1 MKKYFIL
8 FIVSAFLISCTMPKY
23 IFDNKGQST
32 GVDFRTGKWLLN
44 EIDAP
49 SNVEDQLTALA
60 LKDFK
65 GFLNDRLVLVNE
77 AKGLLLPRK
86 IDVNPDKK
94 ILEDLKK
101 GTNFDFFITIKAS
114 KIKEDFGSV
123 DLTPSRFN
131 NGGTNQSEVLLEIY
145 DLNLAQIIYS
155 QRVIGSTELSQDNQD
170 VHFSKSSRS
179 LLIGAY
185 KKLIKDIEKKSIK

>member
-1 MKKYFIL
+1 MKKCFVL
-8 FIVSAFLISCTMPKY
+8 FVVSVFVVSCSIPKY
-23 IFDNKGQST
+23 VFDNKGQST
-32 GVDFRTGKWLLN
+32 GVDFTTGKWLLN
-44 EIDAP
+44 NVDAP
-49 SNVEDQLTALA
+49 SNVENQLTALV

-65 GFLNDRLVLVNE
+65 GFLNDRVIPINE

-86 IDVNPDKK
+86 INVNPDKK
-94 ILEDLKK
+94 TLEDLKK
-101 GTNFDFFITIKAS
+101 GTNFNFFINIKAS
-114 KIKEDFGSV
+114 KTKEDFGSV

-131 NGGTNQSEVLLEIY
+131 DGGMNQSEVLLEVY
-145 DLNLAQIIYS
+145 DLNIAEIIYS

-170 VHFSKSSRS
+170 VHISKSSQS

>member
-1 MKKYFIL
+1 MFLLSKK
-8 FIVSAFLISCTMPKY
+8 
-23 IFDNKGQST
+23 
-32 GVDFRTGKWLLN
+32 
-44 EIDAP
+44 
-49 SNVEDQLTALA
+49 
-60 LKDFK
+60 
-65 GFLNDRLVLVNE
+65 
-77 AKGLLLPRK
+77 KGLFLQKK
-86 IDVNPDKK
+86 IDFNPEKK
-94 ILEDLKK
+94 TLEDLKK

-114 KIKEDFGSV
+114 KTKEDFGSV

-131 NGGTNQSEVLLEIY
+131 NGGMNQSEVLLEIY

-185 KKLIKDIEKKSIK
+185 KRLIKDIEKKSIK

>member
-94 ILEDLKK
+94 ALEDLKK

>member
-8 FIVSAFLISCTMPKY
+8 FVVSAFLISCTMPKY

-49 SNVEDQLTALA
+49 SNVEDQLAAMA

-94 ILEDLKK
+94 TLEDLKK
-101 GTNFDFFITIKAS
+101 GTNYDFFISIKAS

-131 NGGTNQSEVLLEIY
+131 NGGMNQSEVLLEIY

>member
-1 MKKYFIL
+1 MKKCFVL
-8 FIVSAFLISCTMPKY
+8 FVVSFFVVSCSIPKY
-23 IFDNKGQST
+23 VFDNKGQST
-32 GVDFRTGKWLLN
+32 GVDFTTGKWLLN
-44 EIDAP
+44 NVDAP
-49 SNVEDQLTALA
+49 SNVENQLTALV

-65 GFLNDRLVLVNE
+65 GFLNDRVIPINE

-86 IDVNPDKK
+86 INVNPDKK
-94 ILEDLKK
+94 TLEDLKK
-101 GTNFDFFITIKAS
+101 GTNFDFFINIKAS
-114 KIKEDFGSV
+114 KTKEDLGSV

-131 NGGTNQSEVLLEIY
+131 DGGMNQSEVLLEVY
-145 DLNLAQIIYS
+145 DLNIAEIIYS

-170 VHFSKSSRS
+170 VHISKSSQS